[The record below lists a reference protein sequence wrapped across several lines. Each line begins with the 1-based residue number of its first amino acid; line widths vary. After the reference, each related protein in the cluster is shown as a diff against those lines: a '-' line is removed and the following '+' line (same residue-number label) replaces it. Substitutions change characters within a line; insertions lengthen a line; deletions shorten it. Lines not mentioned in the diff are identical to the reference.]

1 MQVTAR
7 KTTVDADTRRK
18 VYMAARARKPQDA
31 AKVPHEAFIRN
42 LLKDTLGWPRREQA
56 PESIKAVAREMAAKF
71 KAEEFAKS
79 KAQQEARAFNEAKMA
94 AALAAHEAGHA
105 AALAA
110 FNAGAQ

>member
-79 KAQQEARAFNEAKMA
+79 LETAARRAARAAELAEALRSLELIADTLK
-94 AALAAHEAGHA
+94 
-105 AALAA
+105 
-110 FNAGAQ
+110 